1 MMICLA
7 GYDLCKS
14 YMDSNQTLNVLR
26 QATLEVQET
35 ELVCITGQSGS
46 GKSTLLHLLGLLD
59 SPDSGQVMIGGK
71 YIGSNT
77 LEAASIR
84 NLELGFV
91 FQFHYLIE
99 DLNAQENVA
108 LPMII
113 SGVSSSRAIKKAAAL
128 LKGLDLAE
136 RITHYPNQLSGGE
149 QQRVALARALIN
161 NPKIV
166 LADEPTGNLDPE
178 HSNEVWNMII
188 KLNQER
194 GQTFVIVTH
203 DVANAAR
210 AQVTYNLNAGKLEKK

>member
-1 MMICLA
+1 MICLA

-14 YMDSNQTLNVLR
+14 YRDSNQTLNVLQ
-26 QATLEVQET
+26 QATLEVQEA

-77 LEAASIR
+77 PEAASIR
-84 NLELGFV
+84 NLEMGFV

-128 LKGLDLAE
+128 LKGRTYHSLSQSIK
-136 RITHYPNQLSGGE
+136 RRRTTTRCSCQSFNQQPQNSSGG
-149 QQRVALARALIN
+149 
-161 NPKIV
+161 
-166 LADEPTGNLDPE
+166 
-178 HSNEVWNMII
+178 
-188 KLNQER
+188 
-194 GQTFVIVTH
+194 
-203 DVANAAR
+203 
-210 AQVTYNLNAGKLEKK
+210 

>member
-1 MMICLA
+1 MICLA

-14 YMDSNQTLNVLR
+14 YTDSNQTINVLR
-26 QATLEVQET
+26 QATLEVQES
-35 ELVCITGQSGS
+35 ELVCITGKSGS

-59 SPDSGQVMIGGK
+59 SPDSGKIMISGNVVQ
-71 YIGSNT
+71 ST
-77 LEAASIR
+77 LPEAASIR
-84 NLELGFV
+84 NLKLGFV
-91 FQFHYLIE
+91 FQFHYLID
-99 DLNAQENVA
+99 DLTAQENVA

-113 SGVSSSRAIKKAAAL
+113 SGVSYSKAIANAVSL
-128 LKGLDLAE
+128 LNDLDLTE

-161 NPKIV
+161 NPKII

-178 HSNEVWNMII
+178 HSNEIWDMIL

-203 DVANAAR
+203 DVANASK
-210 AQVTYNLNAGKLEKK
+210 AQVTYNLSEGKLEKR

>member
-1 MMICLA
+1 MICLA

-14 YMDSNQTLNVLR
+14 YRDSNQTLNVLQ
-26 QATLEVQET
+26 QATLEVQEA

-59 SPDSGQVMIGGK
+59 SPDSGKVMIGGK

-77 LEAASIR
+77 PESASIR

-128 LKGLDLAE
+128 LKELDLAE

-194 GQTFVIVTH
+194 SQTFVIVTH

-210 AQVTYNLNAGKLEKK
+210 AQVTYNLHAGKLEKK